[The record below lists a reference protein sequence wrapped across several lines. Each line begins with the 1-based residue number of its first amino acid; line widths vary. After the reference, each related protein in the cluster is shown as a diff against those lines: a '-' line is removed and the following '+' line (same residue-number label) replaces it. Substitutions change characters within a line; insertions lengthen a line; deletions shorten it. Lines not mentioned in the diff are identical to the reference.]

1 MGGTNAEGK
10 AVWAFFRRLDDGS
23 RMSREVHV
31 RFCEQ
36 RRGKF
41 PPLTLLVAAFEEE
54 SDARRFRVELN
65 ERLKKFGLET
75 AEEKTRV
82 LFKWLNRRS
91 QRRSYEWRTFNR
103 LLKRHGIGSLRI
115 RHQPATQLE
124 LGLEIPVLV

>member
-1 MGGTNAEGK
+1 
-10 AVWAFFRRLDDGS
+10 
-23 RMSREVHV
+23 MSREVHV

-91 QRRSYEWRTFNR
+91 QKRSLNWEQYLLLLAARKLPKPR
-103 LLKRHGIGSLRI
+103 LVHRFYGVTSR
-115 RHQPATQLE
+115 PT
-124 LGLEIPVLV
+124 